1 MKLRTGLTKWSNK
14 PTRKGKKMGVAK
26 YVKDERQAIKE
37 VIYQSGIR
45 VKPVYTPGD
54 LEEVGFDYE
63 KDLGDAGEYPFT
75 RSLHPLGYRSRAW
88 TTRQYTGFGTPE
100 ETNKRFKLMISHG
113 QTGLNVA
120 FDLPTQ
126 MGYDSDDPKA
136 SGEVGRVGMAVD
148 SLQDFEIAFQ
158 DIPLDRIG
166 SGLTI
171 NAVASIMLA
180 MYQAMAEKFGY
191 PKDKISATPQND
203 ILKEMIGRGAW
214 IYPVEDAVR
223 LVGDSIEYSVKELPR
238 CNPVSICG
246 YHIRESGANPAQE
259 IACAFEIA
267 KAYMHNVMER
277 GLRAEDFVGSFS
289 FNLNVFGNLWE
300 QIAKFRA
307 ARKLWAKMLREEYG
321 VQDKKKLFLRGLF
334 GGGGS
339 GLTKQQPENNI
350 IRGAFYALGAA
361 LSGAQTTALCSFD
374 EAYTIPTPRAAL
386 LSLRTLEIIMDEVG
400 LRDTVDPLA
409 GSYFIETLT
418 KQIEEK
424 ILEEMRQIQ
433 EIGGMVHAVA
443 TGFIQRKVAQQA
455 YEYEKGLQ
463 KGEYIKVGVNKYTDE
478 DQDQTDVELHAHN
491 EEWVHQQVSRLKE
504 LRKTRDNRAAARTL
518 SALEQGTRAGKN
530 VMPLLVDCCRAYAT
544 VGEMA
549 GVFRNIFGEWQEP
562 SIF

>member
-1 MKLRTGLTKWSNK
+1 
-14 PTRKGKKMGVAK
+14 MGVAK
-26 YVKDERQAIKE
+26 YVKNEKDAIEE

-45 VKPVYTPGD
+45 VKPVYTPQD
-54 LEEVGFDYE
+54 LDEIGFDYE
-63 KDLGDAGEYPFT
+63 KDLGDPGQYPFT
-75 RSLHPLGYRSRAW
+75 RNLHPQGYRSRAW
-88 TTRQYTGFGTPE
+88 TTRQYTGFGTPQ

-126 MGYDSDDPKA
+126 MGYDSDDSKVW
-136 SGEVGRVGMAVD
+136 GEVGRVGMAVD
-148 SLQDFEIAFQ
+148 SLRDFEIAFEG
-158 DIPLDRIG
+158 IPLDRIG

-180 MYQAMAEKFGY
+180 MYQAVAEKFGY
-191 PKDKISATPQND
+191 PKEKISATPQND
-203 ILKEMIGRGAW
+203 ILKEMVGRGAW

-246 YHIRESGANPAQE
+246 YHIRESGATPAQE

-267 KAYMHNVMER
+267 KAYINNVIER
-277 GLRAEDFVGSFS
+277 GMSAEDAVGRFS

-339 GLTKQQPENNI
+339 GLTKEQPENNI
-350 IRGAFYALGAA
+350 MRGAFYALGAA

-386 LSLRTLEIIMDEVG
+386 LSLRTLEILMDEVG

-418 KQIEEK
+418 KQMEEK
-424 ILEEMRQIQ
+424 ILQEMKEIQ

-443 TGFIQRKVAQQA
+443 TGFIQRKVARQA
-455 YEYEKGLQ
+455 YEYEKGVQ
-463 KGEYIKVGVNKYTDE
+463 NGEYIKVGVNKYADE
-478 DQDQTDVELHAHN
+478 VDEQTDVELHEYN
-491 EEWVHQQVSRLKE
+491 EQWVDQQLAGLKE
-504 LRKTRDNRAAARTL
+504 LRRTRDNREVARTL
-518 SALEQGTRAGKN
+518 KELEQGTRTGKN
-530 VMPLLVDCCRAYAT
+530 VMPLLVNCCRAYAT

-549 GVFRNIFGEWQEP
+549 GVFRDLFGEWEEP
-562 SIF
+562 SLF

>member
-1 MKLRTGLTKWSNK
+1 
-14 PTRKGKKMGVAK
+14 MGVAK
-26 YVKDERQAIKE
+26 YIKDEKDAIKE
-37 VIYQSGIR
+37 VIYQSGIKI
-45 VKPVYTPGD
+45 KPVYTPED
-54 LEEVGFDYE
+54 LKEAGFEYE
-63 KDLGDAGEYPFT
+63 KDLGDPGEYPFT
-75 RSLHPLGYRSRAW
+75 RSLHPQGYRTRAW
-88 TTRQYTGFGTPE
+88 TTRQYTGFGTPQ
-100 ETNKRFKLMISHG
+100 ETNERFKLMISHG

-126 MGYDSDDPKA
+126 MGYDSDDPMA
-136 SGEVGRVGMAVD
+136 LGEVGRVGMAID
-148 SLQDFEIAFQ
+148 SLRDFEIAFEG
-158 DIPLDRIG
+158 IPLDRIG

-180 MYQAMAEKFGY
+180 MYQATAEKFGY
-191 PKDKISATPQND
+191 SKETISATPQND

-214 IYPVEDAVR
+214 IFPVEHAVR
-223 LVGDSIEYSVKELPR
+223 LVGDSIEYAVKELPR

-267 KAYMHNVMER
+267 RAYIEDVKSR
-277 GLRAEDFVGSFS
+277 GLAVEDFVGRFS

-307 ARKLWAKMLREEYG
+307 ARKLWAKMLKEEYG
-321 VQDKKKLFLRGLF
+321 VQAKKKLFLRGLF

-339 GLTKQQPENNI
+339 GLTKDQPENNI
-350 IRGAFYALGAA
+350 MRGAFYALGAA

-418 KQIEEK
+418 KQMEEK
-424 ILEEMRQIQ
+424 ILDEMKQIQ
-433 EIGGMVHAVA
+433 KVGGMVHAVA
-443 TGFIQRKVAQQA
+443 SGFIQRKVAQQA
-455 YEYEKGLQ
+455 YEYEIGLQ
-463 KGEYIKVGVNKYTDE
+463 KGEYIKVGVNKYTE
-478 DQDQTDVELHAHN
+478 GTEAQTDVELHEYSEQWA
-491 EEWVHQQVSRLKE
+491 EHQIASLEE
-504 LRKTRDNRAAARTL
+504 LRRTRDSREVKRLLRELEKGAR
-518 SALEQGTRAGKN
+518 SGKN

-549 GVFRNIFGEWQEP
+549 GVFRDVFGEWQEP

>member
-1 MKLRTGLTKWSNK
+1 
-14 PTRKGKKMGVAK
+14 MGVAK
-26 YVKDERQAIKE
+26 YIKDEKEAIKE
-37 VIYQSGIR
+37 VVYQSGIK
-45 VKPVYTPGD
+45 VKPVYTPQD
-54 LEEVGFDYE
+54 LEAIGFDYE
-63 KDLGDAGEYPFT
+63 NDLGDPGEYPFT

-88 TTRQYTGFGTPE
+88 TTRQYTGFGTPQ
-100 ETNKRFKLMISHG
+100 ETNERFKLMIAHG

-136 SGEVGRVGMAVD
+136 HGEVGRVGMAVD
-148 SLQDFEIAFQ
+148 SLRDFETAFEG
-158 DIPLDRIG
+158 IPLDRIG

-180 MYQAMAEKFGY
+180 MYQTVAEKFGY
-191 PKDKISATPQND
+191 PKQKISATPQND

-214 IYPVEDAVR
+214 IFPVEHAVR

-267 KAYMHNVMER
+267 KAYIDNVKAR
-277 GLRAEDFVGSFS
+277 GMAVEDFVGSFS

-339 GLTKQQPENNI
+339 GLTKNQPENNI
-350 IRGAFYALGAA
+350 MRGAFYALGAA

-418 KQIEEK
+418 KQMEAR
-424 ILEEMRQIQ
+424 ILDEMKQIQ
-433 EIGGMVHAVA
+433 KVGGMLHAVA

-455 YEYEKGLQ
+455 YEYERGLQ
-463 KGEYIKVGVNKYTDE
+463 KGDYIKVGVNKYTDE
-478 DQDQTDVELHAHN
+478 TEDQTDVELHEYNDQWADK
-491 EEWVHQQVSRLKE
+491 QVAGLKE
-504 LRKTRDNRAAARTL
+504 LRRTRDNREVKRLLKELEETARNE
-518 SALEQGTRAGKN
+518 SN
-530 VMPLLVDCCRAYAT
+530 VMPVLADCCRAYAT

-549 GVFRNIFGEWQEP
+549 DVFRNVFGEWQEP

>member
-1 MKLRTGLTKWSNK
+1 
-14 PTRKGKKMGVAK
+14 MGVAK
-26 YVKDERQAIKE
+26 YVKNEKDGIEE

-45 VKPVYTPGD
+45 VKPVYTPQD
-54 LEEVGFDYE
+54 LADVGFDYSQ
-63 KDLGDAGEYPFT
+63 DLGDPGQYPFT
-75 RSLHPLGYRSRAW
+75 RSLHPQGYRSRAW
-88 TTRQYTGFGTPE
+88 TTRQYTGFGTPQE
-100 ETNKRFKLMISHG
+100 SNKRFKLMISHG

-126 MGYDSDDPKA
+126 MGYDSDDPRA
-136 SGEVGRVGMAVD
+136 LGEVGRVGMAID
-148 SLQDFEIAFQ
+148 SLRDFETAFEG
-158 DIPLDRIG
+158 IPLDRIG

-180 MYQAMAEKFGY
+180 MYQAVAEKFGY
-191 PKDKISATPQND
+191 PKEKISATPQND

-223 LVGDSIEYSVKELPR
+223 LVGDSIEYSVKALPR

-246 YHIRESGANPAQE
+246 YHIRESGATPAQE

-267 KAYMHNVMER
+267 KAYMDNVIAR
-277 GLRAEDFVGSFS
+277 GTPAEDFVGRFS

-307 ARKLWAKMLREEYG
+307 ARKLWARMLREEYG
-321 VQDKKKLFLRGLF
+321 VREAKNLFLRGLF

-339 GLTKQQPENNI
+339 GLTKEQPENNI
-350 IRGAFYALGAA
+350 MRGAFYALGAA

-386 LSLRTLEIIMDEVG
+386 LSLRTLEILMDEVG

-418 KQIEEK
+418 KQMEEK
-424 ILEEMRQIQ
+424 ILEEMKQIQ

-443 TGFIQRKVAQQA
+443 TGFIQRKVARQA
-455 YEYEKGLQ
+455 YEYEKGVQ
-463 KGEYIKVGVNKYTDE
+463 EGEYIKVGVNKYADE
-478 DQDQTDVELHAHN
+478 TQEQTDVDLHEYN
-491 EEWVHQQVSRLKE
+491 ETWVDQQIASLKD
-504 LRKTRDNRAAARTL
+504 LRRTRDNREVGRTL
-518 SALEQGTRAGKN
+518 KELEQGTRTGKN

-549 GVFRNIFGEWQEP
+549 GVFRDIFGEWEEP

>member
-1 MKLRTGLTKWSNK
+1 
-14 PTRKGKKMGVAK
+14 MGVAK
-26 YVKDERQAIKE
+26 YVKNEKDAIEE

-45 VKPVYTPGD
+45 VKPVYTPQD
-54 LEEVGFDYE
+54 LEAAGFDYE
-63 KDLGDAGEYPFT
+63 KDLGDPGQYPFT
-75 RSLHPLGYRSRAW
+75 RSLHPQGYRSRAW
-88 TTRQYTGFGTPE
+88 TTRQYTGFGTPQ
-100 ETNKRFKLMISHG
+100 ETNKRFKMMISHG

-126 MGYDSDDPKA
+126 MGYDSDDPIVV
-136 SGEVGRVGMAVD
+136 GEVGRVGMAVD
-148 SLQDFEIAFQ
+148 SLRDFEIAFS
-158 DIPLDRIG
+158 DIPLDKIG

-171 NAVASIMLA
+171 NAVASITLA
-180 MYQAMAEKFGY
+180 MYQAVAEKFGY
-191 PKDKISATPQND
+191 PKEKISATPQND

-214 IYPVEDAVR
+214 IYPVEEAVR

-246 YHIRESGANPAQE
+246 YHIRESGATPAQE

-267 KAYMHNVMER
+267 RAYMDNVISR
-277 GLRAEDFVGSFS
+277 GMQAEDFVGQFS

-321 VQDKKKLFLRGLF
+321 VEDKKKLFLRGLF

-339 GLTKQQPENNI
+339 GLTKNQPENNI
-350 IRGAFYALGAA
+350 MRGAFYALGAA

-386 LSLRTLEIIMDEVG
+386 LSLRTLELLMDEVG

-418 KQIEEK
+418 KEMENK
-424 ILEEMRQIQ
+424 IREEMAQIQ
-433 EIGGMVHAVA
+433 EAGGMVHAVA
-443 TGFIQRKVAQQA
+443 TGFIQRKVARQA
-455 YEYEKGLQ
+455 YEYEKGVQ
-463 KGEYIKVGVNKYTDE
+463 SGEYIKVGVNKYTDE
-478 DQDQTDVELHAHN
+478 VEDQTDVELHEYN
-491 EEWVHQQVSRLKE
+491 EQWVDQQLAGLKE
-504 LRKTRDNRAAARTL
+504 LRRTRDNREVTRTL
-518 SALEQGTRAGKN
+518 KELEKGTRAGKN

-549 GVFRNIFGEWQEP
+549 GVFRDLFGEWEEP

>member
-1 MKLRTGLTKWSNK
+1 
-14 PTRKGKKMGVAK
+14 MGVAK
-26 YVKDERQAIKE
+26 YVKNEKDGIEE

-45 VKPVYTPGD
+45 VKPVYTPQD
-54 LEEVGFDYE
+54 LAEVGFDYE
-63 KDLGDAGEYPFT
+63 NDLGDPGQYPFT
-75 RSLHPLGYRSRAW
+75 RSLHPQGYRSRAW
-88 TTRQYTGFGTPE
+88 TTRQYTGFGTPQ

-126 MGYDSDDPKA
+126 MGYDSDDSKA
-136 SGEVGRVGMAVD
+136 VGEVGRVGMAVD
-148 SLQDFEIAFQ
+148 SLRDFEMAF
-158 DIPLDRIG
+158 DGIPLDRIG

-180 MYQAMAEKFGY
+180 MYQAVAEKFGY
-191 PKDKISATPQND
+191 PKEKISATPQND

-214 IYPVEDAVR
+214 IFPVEDAVR
-223 LVGDSIEYSVKELPR
+223 LVGDSIEYAAKELPR

-246 YHIRESGANPAQE
+246 YHIRESGATPAQE

-267 KAYMHNVMER
+267 KAYMDNVIQR
-277 GLRAEDFVGSFS
+277 GMSAEDAVGRFS

-307 ARKLWAKMLREEYG
+307 ARKLWAKMLREEYD

-339 GLTKQQPENNI
+339 GLTKDQPENNI
-350 IRGAFYALGAA
+350 MRGAFYALGAA

-374 EAYTIPTPRAAL
+374 EAFTIPTPRAAL

-418 KQIEEK
+418 KQMEEK
-424 ILEEMRQIQ
+424 ILEEMKQIQ
-433 EIGGMVHAVA
+433 KIGGMVHAVA
-443 TGFIQRKVAQQA
+443 TGFIQRKVARQA

-463 KGEYIKVGVNKYTDE
+463 NGEYIKVGVNKYVDE
-478 DQDQTDVELHAHN
+478 TEDQTDVELHEYN
-491 EEWVHQQVSRLKE
+491 EQWVDQQVSNLKE
-504 LRKTRDNRAAARTL
+504 LRRARDNREVSRTL
-518 SALEQGTRAGKN
+518 KDLQQGTRAGKN

-549 GVFRNIFGEWQEP
+549 GVFRDLFGEWQEP